1 MSDGRRAISDR
12 VHVAGGAAC
21 LDWTAVLDRV
31 LAAGAVVE
39 FWIGGQRRRHLV
51 ADGVADG
58 SLGTLG
64 IGVGNSCF
72 IIVAID
78 LVTRNG
84 FVSGSMLRSTLR
96 AGLLLICL
104 ECTFS
109 FATSVC
115 SSRYFNSSS
124 CCCCR

>member
-1 MSDGRRAISDR
+1 MSDDRQAVADR
-12 VHVAGGAAC
+12 VRIAGGAAC
-21 LDWTAVLDRV
+21 LAWAAVQDFV
-31 LAAGAVVE
+31 LAAGTVVK
-39 FWIGGQRRRHLV
+39 FQVGGRRSRRLV

-96 AGLLLICL
+96 AG
-104 ECTFS
+104 
-109 FATSVC
+109 
-115 SSRYFNSSS
+115 
-124 CCCCR
+124 